1 MNWGYKILLTV
12 IIFILVMVFFV
23 YVSMQQKNELIENN
37 YYEKELAYQSKIDDS
52 ARLADIMKGN
62 TIATKT
68 QDTLHI
74 IIPMEL
80 MDQFSDG
87 KLEFINSQQSSL
99 DRSLVLSPNEQGI
112 FNYPVKDFKQGN
124 YQMRIQWKS
133 KGQNYYREENVTLP

>member
-12 IIFILVMVFFV
+12 IMFILVMVFFV

-37 YYEKELAYQSKIDDS
+37 YYEKELAYQSKIDAS

-112 FNYPVKDFKQGN
+112 FNYPVKDIKQGN

>member
-12 IIFILVMVFFV
+12 IMFILVMVFFV

-37 YYEKELAYQSKIDDS
+37 YYEKELAYQSKIDAS

-112 FNYPVKDFKQGN
+112 FNYPVQDFKQGN

>member
-37 YYEKELAYQSKIDDS
+37 YYEKELAYQSKIDAS
-52 ARLADIMKGN
+52 ARLADIMKGK

-74 IIPMEL
+74 IIPIEL

-87 KLEFINSQQSSL
+87 KLDFINSQQSSL
-99 DRSLVLSPNEQGI
+99 DRSLVLSPNELGI
-112 FNYPVKDFKQGN
+112 FNYPVQDFKQGI
-124 YQMRIQWKS
+124 YLMRLHWKS

>member
-37 YYEKELAYQSKIDDS
+37 YYEKELAYQSKIDAS

-87 KLEFINSQQSSL
+87 KLEFIAI
-99 DRSLVLSPNEQGI
+99 G
-112 FNYPVKDFKQGN
+112 
-124 YQMRIQWKS
+124 
-133 KGQNYYREENVTLP
+133 

>member
-37 YYEKELAYQSKIDDS
+37 YYEKELAYQSKIDAS

-74 IIPMEL
+74 IIP
-80 MDQFSDG
+80 
-87 KLEFINSQQSSL
+87 KFINSQQSSL
-99 DRSLVLSPNEQGI
+99 DRSLVLTPNEQGI
-112 FNYPVKDFKQGN
+112 FNYPVQDFKQGN